1 MYLQQKAAKGGH
13 NKQATAHSVTIVN
26 QLKLQLMHTTKDFKE
41 VLEQRSKT
49 MIAQQKRRGKFGQDN
64 GAVLAKPMNFAPRP
78 TASQLGPNAE
88 SGAVISPIAPQV
100 SRTDPFTCCPVTHPL
115 SVPADAAI
123 DTRPVLSATAGEC
136 SVGH

>member
-100 SRTDPFTCCPVTHPL
+100 SRTDPFTCCPRHSSIVC
-115 SVPADAAI
+115 AC
-123 DTRPVLSATAGEC
+123 RC
-136 SVGH
+136 SN